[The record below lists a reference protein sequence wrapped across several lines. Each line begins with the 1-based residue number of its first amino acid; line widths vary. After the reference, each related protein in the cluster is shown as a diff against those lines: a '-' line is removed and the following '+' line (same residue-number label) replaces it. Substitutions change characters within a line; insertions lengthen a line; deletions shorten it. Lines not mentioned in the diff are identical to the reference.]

1 MFQRC
6 YEWTD
11 TLGLPPRAKL
21 LGDSPLPPNPGLVFL
36 SRFDSRMACN
46 IISSNGF
53 DNEDVLMKGLLS
65 NGELYEFLVLVG
77 LEEVVHEI
85 CVE

>member
-1 MFQRC
+1 
-6 YEWTD
+6 
-11 TLGLPPRAKL
+11 
-21 LGDSPLPPNPGLVFL
+21 
-36 SRFDSRMACN
+36 MACN